1 MLGNSGTGVGPHQST
16 GRSPTLDFASLIR
29 VGAAGA
35 DLDLLRLGCAARA
48 ALVDVI
54 GPLGVYEYEEA
65 VFRRVLSIPL
75 AGSELGPGIVARV
88 CAEVQ
93 RAFVVARAVDL
104 EPTPTKER
112 KLDARREAIF
122 E

>member
-29 VGAAGA
+29 VGAARA
-35 DLDLLRLGCAARA
+35 NLDLLRLGCAARA

-65 VFRRVLSIPL
+65 IFRRVLSIPL
-75 AGSELGPGIVARV
+75 LLPIGIGIRALAPKPVVDRSR
-88 CAEVQ
+88 CAE
-93 RAFVVARAVDL
+93 
-104 EPTPTKER
+104 EC
-112 KLDARREAIF
+112 I
-122 E
+122 